1 MLVFENAKGST
12 EDLDRFTE
20 ILNMIR
26 RRHLDTVPMMAQAVR
41 KLNAADGVTETIQ
54 YFLDRLYINRISIHM
69 LISHYNALLG
79 ESKNLVGMVGTID
92 PKCDV
97 LAVCKGAYEAASGI
111 CDVEYFEHPLLKATA
126 MDTTDKNLTT
136 QEKVTST
143 LVPSHLHQILF
154 EIFKVCL
161 HIDFSKF

>member
-1 MLVFENAKGST
+1 MLEFEHDNGSS
-12 EDLDRFTE
+12 EDLERFTK
-20 ILNMIR
+20 ILNIIR
-26 RRHLDTVPMMAQAVR
+26 RRHLDTVPMMAQAVG
-41 KLNAADGVTETIQ
+41 KLCAQTTSDGVTETIQ

-92 PKCDV
+92 PECEV

-111 CDVEYFEHPLLKATA
+111 CDVEYFYHPELKATA
-126 MDTTDKNLTT
+126 MDTTDKNLKT

-143 LVPSHLHQILF
+143 LVPSHLHHILF
-154 EIFKVCL
+154 EIFKV
-161 HIDFSKF
+161 